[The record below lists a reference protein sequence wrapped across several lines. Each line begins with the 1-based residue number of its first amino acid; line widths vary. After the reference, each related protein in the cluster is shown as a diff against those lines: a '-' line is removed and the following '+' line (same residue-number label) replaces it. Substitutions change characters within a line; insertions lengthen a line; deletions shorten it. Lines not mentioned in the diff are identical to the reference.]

1 MVERRIEL
9 DRRYMRK
16 DKMFKLKKKLGTAL
30 GADREKIV
38 DAAKHFAPPAE
49 RPSLYGDGNVAIR
62 IVSTIEG

>member
-30 GADREKIV
+30 GADREKI
-38 DAAKHFAPPAE
+38 
-49 RPSLYGDGNVAIR
+49 LYKIKR
-62 IVSTIEG
+62 LSPWWT